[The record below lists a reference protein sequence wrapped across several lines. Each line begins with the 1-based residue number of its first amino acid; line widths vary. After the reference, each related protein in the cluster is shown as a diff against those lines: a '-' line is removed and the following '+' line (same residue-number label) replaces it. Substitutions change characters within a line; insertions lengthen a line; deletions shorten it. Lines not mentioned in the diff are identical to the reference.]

1 MSTRTTSKT
10 ITFQNTFT
18 LSNLDGIQPPG
29 TYRVVTD
36 EEELS
41 GESFVGFR
49 RIATTLRLPAIA
61 AASSS
66 FELFQVDPEELAAAL
81 ASDQQNKA

>member
-1 MSTRTTSKT
+1 MNTRITNKT
-10 ITFQNTFT
+10 ITFKHPFK
-18 LSNLDGIQPPG
+18 LSNLDGVQPPG

-41 GESFVGFR
+41 GASFLGFR
-49 RIATTLRLPAIA
+49 RVATTLRLPAITN
-61 AASSS
+61 ASSS

-81 ASDQQNKA
+81 ASDQQTKA